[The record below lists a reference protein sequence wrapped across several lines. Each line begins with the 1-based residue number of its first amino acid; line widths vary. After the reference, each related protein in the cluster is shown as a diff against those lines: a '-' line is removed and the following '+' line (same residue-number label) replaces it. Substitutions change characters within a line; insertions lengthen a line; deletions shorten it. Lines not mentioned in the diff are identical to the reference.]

1 MSGSVSKFYET
12 AEEVDE
18 DSDEY
23 DDNHDDE
30 DEAGTRDNRP
40 TSKSSAV
47 LNMDGVTRVWGMSS
61 KESSQMVQK
70 HVAFRVRLYV

>member
-1 MSGSVSKFYET
+1 MSEFYET

-23 DDNHDDE
+23 DDNHHENE
-30 DEAGTRDNRP
+30 DEAGTRDRRP

-47 LNMDGVTRVWGMSS
+47 LNMDGVTRVRGMSS

-70 HVAFRVRLYV
+70 HVAF